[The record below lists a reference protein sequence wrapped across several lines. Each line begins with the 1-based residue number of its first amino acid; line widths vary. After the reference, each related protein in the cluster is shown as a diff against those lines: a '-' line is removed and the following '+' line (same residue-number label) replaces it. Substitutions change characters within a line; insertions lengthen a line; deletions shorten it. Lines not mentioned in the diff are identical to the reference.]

1 MSAPNST
8 ALFQAHAGLAAKL
21 SKSFPIHG
29 FQAQEV
35 EQEALIALWQAAC
48 KYDPSKGAFEPF
60 ATVLIRNQL
69 RNVFNKAKRDSAR
82 AESLSVWAFEEDG
95 EIGSLADTL
104 VEPSAGPLLEA
115 ERADIRGILQDEL
128 RALNEQQQDVLAR
141 HAEGHT
147 FSEIARAEGVSKAAV
162 RQMAV
167 RAADQVRP
175 TLESKDIGVRFSLG
189 RLGNRDHHMADLTPL
204 PPEQILRN
212 PRKRFP
218 LWLTVPIALL
228 LTASL
233 LWVFSGWF
241 LSR

>member
-1 MSAPNST
+1 MSAQNST
-8 ALFQAHAGLAAKL
+8 ALFEAHTELAAKL

-29 FQAQEV
+29 FQTREV
-35 EQEALIALWQAAC
+35 EQEALLALWQAAF

-69 RNVFNKAKRDSAR
+69 RNIFNKVKRDTAR
-82 AESLSVWAFEEDG
+82 TESLNVWAFEEDG
-95 EIGSLADTL
+95 EIGSWADTL

-115 ERADIRGILQDEL
+115 ERADIREILRDEL
-128 RALNEQQQDVLAR
+128 SALKEQHQDVLVLK
-141 HAEGHT
+141 AEGHS
-147 FSEIARAEGVSKAAV
+147 FSEIARARGVSKAAV

-175 TLESKDIGVRFSLG
+175 TLECKDIGVRFSLG
-189 RLGNRDHHMADLTPL
+189 RHGDHPIIANTSSPSRGRIFKEPQKHS
-204 PPEQILRN
+204 
-212 PRKRFP
+212 PRGAAVVIF
-218 LWLTVPIALL
+218 LL

-233 LWVFSGWF
+233 LGAFAEWC

>member
-69 RNVFNKAKRDSAR
+69 RNVFHKAKRDGAR
-82 AESLSVWAFEEDG
+82 AESLSLWALEDDG
-95 EIGSLADTL
+95 EVGSVADTL

-128 RALNEQQQDVLAR
+128 RALREQQKDVLLR

-147 FSEIARAEGVSKAAV
+147 FSEIARAKGVSKAAV

-175 TLESKDIGVRFSLG
+175 TLEAKDIGVRFSLG
-189 RLGNRDHHMADLTPL
+189 RHVDHAPEAERLTAASLKITQTPRCKD
-204 PPEQILRN
+204 RN
-212 PRKRFP
+212 
-218 LWLTVPIALL
+218 WSAIAAVLL
-228 LTASL
+228 LTAGL
-233 LWVFSGWF
+233 LWALHEFF
-241 LSR
+241 LAK